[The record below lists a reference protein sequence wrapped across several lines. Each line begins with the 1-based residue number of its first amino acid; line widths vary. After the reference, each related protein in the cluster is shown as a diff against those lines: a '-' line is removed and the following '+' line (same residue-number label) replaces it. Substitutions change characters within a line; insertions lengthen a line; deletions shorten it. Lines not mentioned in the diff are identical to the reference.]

1 MGREK
6 FNRIRKEVSEAM
18 AEMGSRT
25 WKEGDRPWT
34 GGGWIPLLIGA
45 KMARM
50 DTDEGEVCIF
60 GKKKKD
66 FPFADFSFP
75 EKYKLRLSVNSE
87 GRKGGVKE
95 RKGELTWIEK
105 DCWLNPLTL
114 VMMKL

>member
-25 WKEGDRPWT
+25 WKEGDRPWK

-45 KMARM
+45 KTARM
-50 DTDEGEVCIF
+50 DTDEGEACIF
-60 GKKKKD
+60 GKKKKV

-75 EKYKLRLSVNSE
+75 EKYKLR
-87 GRKGGVKE
+87 
-95 RKGELTWIEK
+95 
-105 DCWLNPLTL
+105 
-114 VMMKL
+114 